1 MQESPS
7 SLPAS
12 GRSPTG
18 NPSSRSLGGAPSPS
32 TSGSFQ
38 PQAHAPSHGPK
49 IENTRDLIKVS
60 LAALGVVYGD
70 IGTSPLYA
78 FKECFSGEHGVPV
91 DNANVF
97 GILSLILWSL
107 TLVVVFKYMTYIMRA
122 DNHGEGGILS
132 LLAVLAPRGNVDKRA
147 VGRLSLVMLGLFGA
161 ALLYGDGIIT
171 PVISVYSAV
180 EGVQVYAPTL
190 GHGSWAVSTASLVPP
205 LTASILVVLFF
216 MQKRGT
222 AGVGALFGPVMLVWF
237 ISIALFGIIGIFKN
251 PYILS
256 AVNPVHAIRFFAH
269 HKLHGFL
276 ALGAVVLCVTGG
288 EALYADMG
296 HFGQR
301 SIRLAWY
308 SLVFPAL
315 LLNYFGQG
323 AYLLAHGKGSG
334 MFNPFFQ
341 IVPSI
346 LRAPMVLVATMATI
360 VASQALISGG
370 FSLTRQAVQLGY
382 WPRVAIVHT
391 SGDAEGQI
399 YVPEI
404 NWAMMVGCLALV
416 LAFRKEGSGGLAAAY
431 GIAVT
436 GTMAITS
443 ILFGVVAHER
453 WGRSWFKIS
462 GLVGLFL
469 LIDLSFFGANVAK
482 IADGGWIPLVVA
494 VGIFIIMTTWK
505 AGRAALEQFVQSA
518 SLPMDLFLG
527 DLQERGMPRVK
538 GTAVF
543 MTGNPEGAPVVLLHH
558 IKHNKALHEQ
568 VVLLSVLTDRVPEV
582 PPSRRVSV
590 KELGQGFFQVI
601 AHYGFMQSPN
611 VPDVIRRCKDA
622 GLKTAEGDISYFLG
636 RETLLTT
643 GKSGLARWRKTLFGY
658 LSRNARTAT
667 SFFGIPPNR
676 VVEMG
681 AQIEL

>member
-1 MQESPS
+1 MQESAS

-12 GRSPTG
+12 GRSPSG
-18 NPSSRSLGGAPSPS
+18 APSSRSLGGPSSSPG
-32 TSGSFQ
+32 TSGSSGHS
-38 PQAHAPSHGPK
+38 PGHGPK
-49 IENTRDLIKVS
+49 IENTSDLLKVS

-78 FKECFSGEHGVPV
+78 FKECFIGEHGVPV
-91 DNANVF
+91 DTANVF
-97 GILSLILWSL
+97 GILSLFFWSL

-122 DNHGEGGILS
+122 DNNGEGGILS
-132 LLAVLAPRGNVDKRA
+132 LLAVLAPRGNVDRRA
-147 VGRLSLVMLGLFGA
+147 VGRLSLMLLGLFGA

-171 PVISVYSAV
+171 PVISVFSAV
-180 EGVQVYAPTL
+180 EGVTVYAPQI
-190 GHGSWAVSTASLVPP
+190 GHGPYAVSTTTLVTPV
-205 LTASILVVLFF
+205 TATILVILFL

-237 ISIALFGIIGIFKN
+237 VSIALFGIVGIVKN
-251 PYILS
+251 PSVL
-256 AVNPVHAIRFFAH
+256 AAMNPIHAIRFFAH

-276 ALGAVVLCVTGG
+276 ALGSVVLCVTGG

-308 SLVFPAL
+308 TLVFPAL

-323 AYLLAHGKGSG
+323 AYLLAHGKGAGTFS
-334 MFNPFFQ
+334 PFFQ
-341 IVPSI
+341 IVPSWAQ
-346 LRAPMVLVATMATI
+346 APMVVVATLATI

-391 SGDAEGQI
+391 SEDAEGQI

-404 NWAMMVGCLALV
+404 NWMMMVGCLALV
-416 LAFRKEGSGGLAAAY
+416 LAFRKEGATGLAAAY

-443 ILFGVVAHER
+443 ILFGVVVRER
-453 WGRSWFKIS
+453 WGWSVPKVVS
-462 GLVGLFL
+462 LVGLFL
-469 LIDLSFFGANVAK
+469 VIDLSFFGANLAK

-494 VGIFIIMTTWK
+494 VGIFTVMTTWK

-527 DLQERGMPRVK
+527 DLQERSLPRVK

-543 MTGNPEGAPVVLLHH
+543 MTGNPDGAPVVLLHH
-558 IKHNKALHEQ
+558 IKHNKVLHEQ

-582 PPSRRVSV
+582 PAQKRVHV

-643 GKSGLARWRKTLFGY
+643 GKSGLSRWRKLLFGF
-658 LSRNARTAT
+658 LSRNARPAT

>member
-1 MQESPS
+1 
-7 SLPAS
+7 L
-12 GRSPTG
+12 
-18 NPSSRSLGGAPSPS
+18 
-32 TSGSFQ
+32 
-38 PQAHAPSHGPK
+38 
-49 IENTRDLIKVS
+49 KVS

-78 FKECFSGEHGVPV
+78 FKECFTGEHGVPV
-91 DNANVF
+91 DTANVF
-97 GILSLILWSL
+97 GILSLIFWSL
-107 TLVVVFKYMTYIMRA
+107 TLVVVFKYMTFIMRA
-122 DNHGEGGILS
+122 DNNGEGGILS
-132 LLAVLAPRGNVDKRA
+132 LLAVLAPRGNVDRRA
-147 VGRLSLVMLGLFGA
+147 VGRLTLILLGLFGA

-171 PVISVYSAV
+171 PVISVFSAV
-180 EGVQVYAPTL
+180 EGVQVYAPQL
-190 GHGSWAVSTASLVPP
+190 GHGSWAVSTSTLVTPV
-205 LTASILVVLFF
+205 TASILVVLFL

-237 ISIALFGIIGIFKN
+237 VSIALFGVVGIFKN
-251 PYILS
+251 PHVLA
-256 AVNPVHAIRFFAH
+256 AVNPLHAIRFFLH

-334 MFNPFFQ
+334 TFSPFFQ
-341 IVPSI
+341 IVPSWAQ
-346 LRAPMVLVATMATI
+346 APMVLVATLATI

-391 SGDAEGQI
+391 SEDAEGQI

-416 LAFRKEGSGGLAAAY
+416 VSFRREGSSGLAAAY

-443 ILFGVVAHER
+443 VLFGVVARER
-453 WGRSWFKIS
+453 WGWSMVKVI
-462 GLVGLFL
+462 GLVGSFL
-469 LIDLSFFGANVAK
+469 LIDLSFFGANLAK

-494 VGIFIIMTTWK
+494 VGIFTVMTTWK

-527 DLQERGMPRVK
+527 DLQERTLPRVK

-543 MTGNPEGAPVVLLHH
+543 MTGNPDGAPVVLLHH

-568 VVLLSVLTDRVPEV
+568 VVLLSVVTDRVPEV
-582 PPSRRVSV
+582 PPDRRVQV

-611 VPDVIRRCKDA
+611 VPDVIRRCKVA

-636 RETLLTT
+636 RETLLTS
-643 GKSGLARWRKTLFGY
+643 GKSGLARWRKMLFGF
-658 LSRNARTAT
+658 LSRNARPAT

>member
-1 MQESPS
+1 MHESTPA
-7 SLPAS
+7 LPPS

-18 NPSSRSLGGAPSPS
+18 TPSSRSLGNTPS
-32 TSGSFQ
+32 TPG
-38 PQAHAPSHGPK
+38 AAGHTHGHGPK
-49 IENTRDLIKVS
+49 IENTTDLLKVS

-78 FKECFSGEHGVPV
+78 FKECFTGEHGVPV
-91 DNANVF
+91 DPANVF
-97 GILSLILWSL
+97 GILSLIVWSL
-107 TLVVVFKYMTYIMRA
+107 TLVVVFKYMTFIMRA
-122 DNHGEGGILS
+122 DNNGEGGILS
-132 LLAVLAPRGNVDKRA
+132 LLAVLAPRGNVDRRA
-147 VGRLSLVMLGLFGA
+147 IGRLSLVMLGLFGS

-171 PVISVYSAV
+171 PVISVFSAV
-180 EGVQVYAPTL
+180 EGVQVYAPVIGT
-190 GHGSWAVSTASLVPP
+190 GKFAVSTSTLVMP
-205 LTASILVVLFF
+205 LTASILVLLFL

-222 AGVGALFGPVMLVWF
+222 AGVGALFGPVMTVWF
-237 ISIALFGIIGIFKN
+237 VSIALFGIVGVVRNPGI
-251 PYILS
+251 LA
-256 AVNPVHAIRFFAH
+256 AVNPLHAIRFFAH
-269 HKLHGFL
+269 HKMHGFL

-308 SLVFPAL
+308 TLVFPSL

-323 AYLLAHGKGSG
+323 AYLLAHGKPQGT
-334 MFNPFFQ
+334 FNPFYQ
-341 IVPSI
+341 IVPSWAQ
-346 LRAPMVLVATMATI
+346 APMVVVATLATI

-391 SGDAEGQI
+391 SEDAEGQI

-416 LAFRKEGSGGLAAAY
+416 MSFRKEGSSGLAAAY

-436 GTMAITS
+436 GTMSITS
-443 ILFGVVAHER
+443 ILFAVVARER
-453 WGRSWFKIS
+453 WGWALWKTIA
-462 GLVGLFL
+462 LVGCFL
-469 LIDLSFFGANVAK
+469 LIDLSFFGANLAK
-482 IADGGWIPLVVA
+482 VADGGWIPLAVA
-494 VGIFIIMTTWK
+494 IGIFIVMTTWK

-527 DLQERGMPRVK
+527 DLQERGLPRVK

-543 MTGNPEGAPVVLLHH
+543 MTGNPDGAPVVLLHH
-558 IKHNKALHEQ
+558 IKHNKSLHEQ
-568 VVLLSVLTDRVPEV
+568 VVLLSVLTERVPEV
-582 PPSRRVSV
+582 PPSKRVSV

-611 VPDVIRRCKDA
+611 VPDVIRRCKDT

-643 GKSGLARWRKTLFGY
+643 GKSGLARWRKLLFGF
-658 LSRNARTAT
+658 LSRNARPAT